1 MEGKKK
7 RTVLW
12 QGRIS
17 HEAAPGGG
25 GHMQELLLS
34 LLQQSL

>member
-12 QGRIS
+12 QDRIS

-25 GHMQELLLS
+25 SCMQEFLLS